1 MLQMTNRVWVRSH
14 VCRTLVIL
22 ARRHCTADIS
32 VARLARKA
40 ISVSH
45 TAKRRV
51 DKFVHML
58 IVAHIVRLLALP
70 VKNRAHGE
78 LICRFTRVLVS
89 HLFEKYPG
97 NANTTF
103 ATCLAA
109 R

>member
-1 MLQMTNRVWVRSH
+1 
-14 VCRTLVIL
+14 
-22 ARRHCTADIS
+22 
-32 VARLARKA
+32 
-40 ISVSH
+40 
-45 TAKRRV
+45 
-51 DKFVHML
+51 ML
-58 IVAHIVRLLALP
+58 IVARIVQLLALP